1 MEGIIVAIVTVRLTA
16 WRNEDRSPIVSEVG
30 EGCAQKVKI
39 KNAVAT
45 VTGAHQRTVHL
56 YTHTHTTLSLSEV
69 IELVN

>member
-56 YTHTHTTLSLSEV
+56 
-69 IELVN
+69 